1 MQAYGFHFAYR
12 LSGGD
17 PTIQEILAK
26 DTATYTRGDLV
37 ALDAGELDQAAT
49 GSAALVGAVV
59 ETVSATDSTTYVKVI
74 VDADAVYAVYDANAR
89 VIGAT
94 LDIDG
99 TAGAMTVKA
108 STNADLT
115 VMQTSTAD
123 EPTYVMITHGEHF
136 SN

>member
-49 GSAALVGAVV
+49 DSSALVGAVV
-59 ETVSATDSTTYVKVI
+59 ETVSATDSTTLVKVI

-89 VIGAT
+89 VIGAK

>member
-26 DTATYTRGDLV
+26 DTATYTRD
-37 ALDAGELDQAAT
+37 
-49 GSAALVGAVV
+49 SAALVGAVV
-59 ETVSATDSTTYVKVI
+59 ETVSATASTTMVKVI
-74 VDADAVYAVYDANAR
+74 VDADAVYAVHDANAR

-94 LDIDG
+94 LDIAGG
-99 TAGAMTVKA
+99 TGAMTVA
-108 STNADLT
+108 TSSNVDLM

-123 EPTYVMITHGEHF
+123 EPTYVMIAHGEHF